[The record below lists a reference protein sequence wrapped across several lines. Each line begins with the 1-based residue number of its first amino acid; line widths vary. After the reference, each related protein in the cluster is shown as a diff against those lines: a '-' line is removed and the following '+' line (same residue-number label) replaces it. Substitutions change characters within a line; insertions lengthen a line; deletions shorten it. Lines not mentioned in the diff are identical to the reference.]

1 MFKDNFTWGAAT
13 ASYQIEGAAFEDGKG
28 LNIWDT
34 FSHTEGKIYNGHTG
48 DVACDHYHRY
58 KEDVALMKEIGL
70 KAYRFSLS
78 WARILPEGTGK
89 INPKGI
95 EFYNNLINELIDA
108 GIEPYITLYHW
119 DYPQALFEKGGW
131 LNPESPKWFEEYA
144 KTVAENFSDRV
155 KNFITFNEPICFVGL
170 GYVTGSQAPGL
181 KSSPRDVTR
190 IGHNVLIAHGLGVK
204 VLRENARQTIR
215 VGYAPN
221 NSFAYPVDESK
232 QSDIDAARILSWPMK
247 RESHGCAWSPAWWMD
262 PVVFGKYPKE
272 LIDLFEEHLPE
283 GWQDD
288 MKTICQPLDFM
299 GMNTYSGYP
308 ATTDQDGNPVIP
320 PFPEGFPR
328 TAIGWDVTPEALKW
342 CAIFLYERYKLPV
355 VITENG
361 MSCHDAISLDGKVHD
376 PNRINFLH
384 RYIRALRD
392 ATDMGADVDAY
403 FSWSLMDNYEWGNGY
418 KDRFGLIYVD
428 YPTGKRIIKDSG
440 YWYKKVIE
448 SNGKDL

>member
-1 MFKDNFTWGAAT
+1 MFKKDFKWGAAT

-34 FSHTEGKIYNGHTG
+34 FSHTEGKTYNGHTG

-70 KAYRFSLS
+70 KAYRFSIS

-95 EFYNNLINELIDA
+95 EFYNNLIDELLKA

-119 DYPQALFEKGGW
+119 DYPQALYEKGGW

-144 KTVAENFSDRV
+144 KVVSENFSDRV

-170 GYVTGSQAPGL
+170 GYVLGSQAPGL
-181 KSSPRDVTR
+181 KASPRDVAR

-204 VLRENARQTIR
+204 ALRSNAKQTIK
-215 VGYAPN
+215 VGFAPN

-232 QSDIDAARILSWPMK
+232 QSDIDAARILSFPMK
-247 RESHGCAWSPAWWMD
+247 REPYGCAWSPAWWID
-262 PVVFGKYPKE
+262 PVVFGKYPDE
-272 LIDLFEEHLPE
+272 LIDLFEDYLPE
-283 GWQDD
+283 GWQED

-299 GMNTYSGYP
+299 GMNMYSGYP
-308 ATTDQDGNPVIP
+308 ATTDKDGKPVIV

-328 TAIGWDVTPEALKW
+328 TAIGWDVTPQALKW
-342 CAIFLYERYKLPV
+342 CAVFLYERYKLPV

-361 MSCHDAISLDGKVHD
+361 LSCHDAVSLDGKVHD
-376 PNRINFLH
+376 PNRIDFLH
-384 RYIRALRD
+384 RYLLALRE

-403 FSWSLMDNYEWGNGY
+403 FTWSLMDNYEWGSGY
-418 KDRFGLIYVD
+418 KERFGLIYVD
-428 YPTGKRIIKDSG
+428 YPTGKRTIKDSG
-440 YWYKKVIE
+440 YWYKDVIK
-448 SNGKDL
+448 SNGENL